1 MTVEES
7 RAGSK
12 ARSTWFARSLSLALV
27 IQIPLLIAAGSGH
40 LNQMNPDAV
49 AYLRVARYYLEGC
62 FQLAVNGYWGPL
74 FSWLVAP
81 LLTLVE
87 KPAVAARIVMGL
99 SALIYLA
106 GGTCLL
112 RALGFDR
119 MTVGIGAVLL
129 ALFSIN
135 LSVAV
140 ISPDLLMSGLFLL
153 ALHYT
158 LAPGAGRRP
167 LVAGLLYGLAY
178 LAKAVALPM
187 ALVLLTAIS
196 LIRVY
201 AGGAT
206 RHPVMRSVTWGTI
219 GLVLIALPWITVLS
233 WHYGK
238 PTFST
243 SGSISHAFVGP
254 HNPDLKHPT
263 FVVHHLPEAGRVTS
277 WEDPTALR
285 DHALYQRWSPF
296 ASIADFTHQIR
307 LTLYNAY
314 NVLRFLAEFDGIG
327 IGITSAFLGLVLFRP
342 WRRSC
347 ETYPWRLAA
356 PATVLMAGIYLP
368 VYADAER
375 YYLGCYPLLLASAFG
390 VVGAFAELA
399 ATRFLTTVHATRPAA
414 MRSVATVLVA
424 ASFGAALPGRLQ
436 QALSH
441 GYVTP
446 SYVLAQR
453 LAPLLPSTEPIV
465 SVGDSG
471 RVALYTAFLTGQ
483 PYYGNR
489 LGKDN
494 VSVTDL
500 LKTGA
505 GYVVVKRDLPLAQ
518 ALSHHAAAQR
528 LGGGLNE
535 TTWPVRVYRLEG

>member
-1 MTVEES
+1 MV
-7 RAGSK
+7 K
-12 ARSTWFARSLSLALV
+12 SLSLALV
-27 IQIPLLIAAGSGH
+27 IQIPLLIAAGSSH

-49 AYLRVARYYLEGC
+49 AYLRVAHYYLEGC

-74 FSWLVAP
+74 FSWLIAP

-119 MTVGIGAVLL
+119 MTVGVGAVLL

-135 LSVAV
+135 WSVAV
-140 ISPDLLMSGLFLL
+140 ISPDLLMSGLLLL

-178 LAKAVALPM
+178 LAKSVALPM
-187 ALVLLTAIS
+187 ALVLLTAIA

-206 RHPVMRSVTWGTI
+206 RHAVLRSVTWSTI
-219 GLVLIALPWITVLS
+219 GLVLIALPWIAVLS
-233 WHYGK
+233 WHYGE

-243 SGSISHAFVGP
+243 SGPISHAFVGP
-254 HNPDLKHPT
+254 HNPDLNHPT
-263 FVVHHLPEAGRVTS
+263 FVVHHVPEAGRVTS

-285 DHALYQRWSPF
+285 DHALYQSWSPF
-296 ASIADFTHQIR
+296 ASIADFRHQIR
-307 LTLYNAY
+307 LTVDNAY
-314 NVLRFLAEFDGIG
+314 DVLRRLVEFDGIG
-327 IGITSAFLGLVLFRP
+327 IGITSAILGLVLFRP
-342 WRRSC
+342 WLRSF

-356 PATVLMAGIYLP
+356 PAIAVMAGIYLP
-368 VYADAER
+368 VFADAER

-399 ATRFLTTVHATRPAA
+399 GTRFLATVHATRPAA

-424 ASFGAALPGRLQ
+424 AICGAALPGRLQ

-465 SVGDSG
+465 SVGDRG

-505 GYVVVKRDLPLAQ
+505 GYVVVKKDLPLAQ
-518 ALSHHAAAQR
+518 ALSQHAAAQR
-528 LGGGLNE
+528 MEGGLNE
-535 TTWPVRVYRLEG
+535 KTWPVRVYRLKG

>member
-7 RAGSK
+7 RACSK
-12 ARSTWFARSLSLALV
+12 ARPAWFARSLSLALV
-27 IQIPLLIAAGSGH
+27 IQIPLLIAAGSSH

-49 AYLRVARYYLEGC
+49 AYLRVARYYLEGR
-62 FQLAVNGYWGPL
+62 FDLGVNGYWGPL
-74 FSWLVAP
+74 FSWLLAP
-81 LLTLVE
+81 LLPLVDE
-87 KPAVAARIVMGL
+87 PAVAARIVMGL
-99 SALIYLA
+99 SALIYWV

-112 RALGFDR
+112 QALGFDR
-119 MTVGIGAVLL
+119 MTVGIGAVLI

-135 LSVAV
+135 MSVAT
-140 ISPDLLMSGLFLL
+140 ISPDLLMSGLLLL
-153 ALHYT
+153 ALQYT
-158 LAPGAGRRP
+158 LAPAAGRRP
-167 LVAGLLYGLAY
+167 LVAGLFYGLAY

-187 ALVLLTAIS
+187 ALVLLTAIA

-206 RHPVMRSVTWGTI
+206 RHAALCAVTWSTV

-254 HNPDLKHPT
+254 QNPDRKHPT
-263 FVVHHLPEAGRVTS
+263 FVVHHVPEAGRVTS

-285 DHALYQRWSPF
+285 DHALYQSWSPF
-296 ASIADFTHQIR
+296 ASIADFRHQIR
-307 LTLYNAY
+307 LMVDNGCE
-314 NVLRFLAEFDGIG
+314 VLRRLVKFDGLG
-327 IGITSAFLGLVLFRP
+327 LGITSAILGLMCFRP
-342 WRRSC
+342 WRRSFA
-347 ETYPWRLAA
+347 THPWRLAA
-356 PATVLMAGIYLP
+356 PAIAVMAGIYLP

-399 ATRFLTTVHATRPAA
+399 GTRFLITVYAARPAA
-414 MRSVATVLVA
+414 MRSAATVLVA
-424 ASFGAALPGRLQ
+424 AIFGAALPARLQ

-489 LGKDN
+489 LGKNN

-505 GYVVVKRDLPLAQ
+505 GYVVVKRELPLAQ
-518 ALSHHAAAQR
+518 ALPHHAAAQR
-528 LGGGLNE
+528 LGDGLNE
-535 TTWPVRVYRLEG
+535 KTWPVRVYRLKG